1 MIMNILMINEATN
14 IWIAES
20 FDWWYSYYFINIIFN
35 ANTYYR
41 RKNHKSDNE
50 MMKIKLMHIVES
62 YWANDGILYITITF
76 ILLPY
81 YYHYYYIY

>member
-1 MIMNILMINEATN
+1 MIMNIVMINEASN
-14 IWIAES
+14 IWIADS
-20 FDWWYSYYFINIIFN
+20 FNWWYSYYFINIIFN

-50 MMKIKLMHIVES
+50 MMIIKLMHIVG